1 MSLNMKYSPTSPL
14 PLKLNYIEKKWTV
27 NQNTGQNKEFINTFH
42 FYKIKC
48 FSWIRALQNQNHK
61 TVA

>member
-14 PLKLNYIEKKWTV
+14 PLKLNYIEKKRTV

-48 FSWIRALQNQNHK
+48 FS
-61 TVA
+61 